1 VSSLVVMGSGETA
14 PTLVPVHREI
24 FARTREVTGR
34 DVVGAFID
42 TPFGFQLNAD
52 ELTERTLG
60 YFADSVGQ
68 PVRTARWRR
77 ADEPL
82 VDRERAMALLQQA
95 DWAFSGP
102 GSPTYALREWASTEV
117 PQALADVPRRGGTLV
132 LGSAAAVTLGS
143 HTIPVYEIYK
153 AGQRPHWLPGLDLLG
168 TLTGLRAA
176 VVPHYD
182 NAEGGS
188 HDTRFCYLGEP
199 RLARLEDELPDDVGV
214 LGVDEHT
221 ALWFDL
227 AAGSARVLGRGRVTV
242 RRRGASTTFGAGEVL
257 PVERLDTL
265 LRGGSASGA
274 AAGPEPASDQP
285 AGSLSE
291 VAAGPEPAPDQP
303 AGSLSEVAAGAQR
316 SFETALAGRDVSGC
330 VTAILLLEQA
340 IRDWSADMLLSDDG
354 PAARRTLRS
363 LVVRLGEVAEV
374 GARDPQTAVAPYVE
388 ALLEVRAIARAAKDY
403 PTSDLVR
410 DRLVAAGVEVQDTPD
425 GASWSLG

>member
-1 VSSLVVMGSGETA
+1 MSSLVVMGSGETA

-24 FARTREVTGR
+24 FAHTREVTGR
-34 DVVGAFID
+34 DVVGAFVD

-52 ELTERTLG
+52 ELIERTLG

-68 PVRTARWRR
+68 PVRIARWRR

-82 VDRERAMALLQQA
+82 VDRERALALLQQA
-95 DWAFSGP
+95 NWAFSGP
-102 GSPTYALREWASTEV
+102 GSPTYALRQWAGTQV

-143 HTIPVYEIYK
+143 HTIPVYEVYK
-153 AGQRPHWLPGLDLLG
+153 AGEPPHWLAGLDLLQA
-168 TLTGLRAA
+168 LTGLRAA

-227 AAGSARVLGRGRVTV
+227 ASGRARVLGRGGVTV
-242 RRRGASTTFGAGEVL
+242 RRRGASTTFGAGEV
-257 PVERLDTL
+257 VEVGRLNDL
-265 LRGGSASGA
+265 LRHRTAGTTPSTASSAPASASSEHSPVATGA
-274 AAGPEPASDQP
+274 PRPTGSRGEAADAAQ
-285 AGSLSE
+285 GSFD
-291 VAAGPEPAPDQP
+291 A
-303 AGSLSEVAAGAQR
+303 
-316 SFETALAGRDVSGC
+316 ALAGRDVSAC

-340 IRDWSADMLLSDDG
+340 IRDWSADTLQGDDT
-354 PAARRTLRS
+354 ATARRVLRS
-363 LVVRLGEVAEV
+363 LVVRLGELAEV
-374 GARDPQTAVAPYVE
+374 GARDPRDVVAPYVE
-388 ALLEVRAIARAAKDY
+388 ALLAVRATARATKDY

-410 DRLVAAGVEVQDTPD
+410 DRLVAAGVQVHDTPE
-425 GASWSLG
+425 GVRWSVT

>member
-1 VSSLVVMGSGETA
+1 VSGLVVMGSGETA
-14 PTLVPVHREI
+14 PTLIPVHREI

-82 VDRERAMALLQQA
+82 VDRERSMALLQQA
-95 DWAFSGP
+95 SWAFSGP
-102 GSPTYALREWASTEV
+102 GSPTYALRQWAGTEV
-117 PQALADVPRRGGTLV
+117 PQALAEVPRRGGTLV

-143 HTIPVYEIYK
+143 HTVPVYEIYK
-153 AGQRPHWLPGLDLLG
+153 AGEQPHWLPGLDLLG

-199 RLARLEDELPDDVGV
+199 RLAGLEDELPQDVGV

-242 RRRGASTTFGAGEVL
+242 RRRGASTTFEAGEVL
-257 PVERLDTL
+257 PVEHLDAL
-265 LRGGSASGA
+265 LRGGSASGSTAGGSA
-274 AAGPEPASDQP
+274 AGGSAAGGSTAGPEPEAGPEQP
-285 AGSLSE
+285 AGSLR
-291 VAAGPEPAPDQP
+291 
-303 AGSLSEVAAGAQR
+303 EVAAGAQQ
-316 SFETALAGRDVSGC
+316 SFEAALAGRDVSGC
-330 VTAILLLEQA
+330 VTAILLLEKA
-340 IRDWSADMLLSDDG
+340 IRDWSADMLLSDDAS
-354 PAARRTLRS
+354 AARRTLRS
-363 LVVRLGEVAEV
+363 LVVRLGELAEV
-374 GARDPQTAVAPYVE
+374 GARDPRTAVAPYVE
-388 ALLEVRAIARAAKDY
+388 ALLEVRAAARAAKDY

-410 DRLVAAGVEVQDTPD
+410 DRLVAAGVQVRDTPD
-425 GASWSLG
+425 GVSWSLG